1 MIFTSAAFLPNIGTT
16 NSFSFREPVFVH
28 SFCPEE
34 KGGVETIIQK
44 LREAACEQFIHFIR
58 ALECDMV
65 FVKSNANKVIHVTTS
80 T

>member
-1 MIFTSAAFLPNIGTT
+1 M
-16 NSFSFREPVFVH
+16 H